1 MVSAVKAEKKVNLL
15 EPQTVSEVYL
25 NLHTVHALSLEND
38 MKRSVSGRDTFV
50 LCYISPE
57 AHTAATFGHRKNA
70 FRKPCEGG
78 GGSFISTTINGVTKE
93 TRLTEVTISTAKR
106 CGVGCINFSL

>member
-57 AHTAATFGHRKNA
+57 AHTAATFGHRKTLSES
-70 FRKPCEGG
+70 RVKGG
-78 GGSFISTTINGVTKE
+78 GVIYINNNKWSYKGDT
-93 TRLTEVTISTAKR
+93 SD
-106 CGVGCINFSL
+106 